1 MCLICLLSSLK
12 IASRRRLVNLA
23 CVQNPSPQKKK
34 KNRGESLSPRFFH
47 RGEAGVCTQ
56 ASVNIAQV
64 VGHDRQGECRP
75 N

>member
-34 KNRGESLSPRFFH
+34 IGEREFFSQRG
-47 RGEAGVCTQ
+47 GERLYTGQCKHSSWT
-56 ASVNIAQV
+56 
-64 VGHDRQGECRP
+64 
-75 N
+75 

>member
-12 IASRRRLVNLA
+12 IASRRRLVTLA

-34 KNRGESLSPRFFH
+34 SGRESFFLRGEES
-47 RGEAGVCTQ
+47 VCTQ
-56 ASVNIAQV
+56 ASANIAQV

>member
-34 KNRGESLSPRFFH
+34 KSGRESFFLGGEES
-47 RGEAGVCTQ
+47 VCTQ

-64 VGHDRQGECRP
+64 VGHDRQGEYRP

>member
-34 KNRGESLSPRFFH
+34 KSGREFFSQRGGERLYTGQCKHSPSSW
-47 RGEAGVCTQ
+47 T
-56 ASVNIAQV
+56 
-64 VGHDRQGECRP
+64 
-75 N
+75 

>member
-1 MCLICLLSSLK
+1 MRLICLLSSLK

-23 CVQNPSPQKKK
+23 CVQNPSPKKKKK
-34 KNRGESLSPRFFH
+34 KNRGERVFFL
-47 RGEAGVCTQ
+47 RGEESVCIQ

-64 VGHDRQGECRP
+64 VGHDRPGECRP

>member
-12 IASRRRLVNLA
+12 IASRRRLVNLV

-34 KNRGESLSPRFFH
+34 KIGEREFCLRGEES
-47 RGEAGVCTQ
+47 VCTQ
-56 ASVNIAQV
+56 ASVNIV
-64 VGHDRQGECRP
+64 VGHDRQGQCRP

>member
-23 CVQNPSPQKKK
+23 YVQNPSPQKKK
-34 KNRGESLSPRFFH
+34 KKSGRESFFLRGEES
-47 RGEAGVCTQ
+47 VCTQ

>member
-34 KNRGESLSPRFFH
+34 KKIGEREFFSQRGGERLYTGQCKHSPSS
-47 RGEAGVCTQ
+47 GT
-56 ASVNIAQV
+56 
-64 VGHDRQGECRP
+64 
-75 N
+75 

>member
-34 KNRGESLSPRFFH
+34 NNRGERVFFSEG
-47 RGEAGVCTQ
+47 RR
-56 ASVNIAQV
+56 ASVTGQCK
-64 VGHDRQGECRP
+64 HSP
-75 N
+75 SSWT

>member
-23 CVQNPSPQKKK
+23 SVQNPSPQKKK
-34 KNRGESLSPRFFH
+34 IGESVSPRFFL
-47 RGEAGVCTQ
+47 RGEGGVYTQ

>member
-34 KNRGESLSPRFFH
+34 KLGRGEES
-47 RGEAGVCTQ
+47 VCTQ
-56 ASVNIAQV
+56 ARVNIAQV

>member
-1 MCLICLLSSLK
+1 MRLICLLSSLK

-34 KNRGESLSPRFFH
+34 KKNRGESFFL
-47 RGEAGVCTQ
+47 RGEESVCTQ
-56 ASVNIAQV
+56 ASVNIAQG
-64 VGHDRQGECRP
+64 VGHDRQGEYRP

>member
-23 CVQNPSPQKKK
+23 CVQSPSPQKKK
-34 KNRGESLSPRFFH
+34 NRGERVFFL
-47 RGEAGVCTQ
+47 RGEESVCTQ

>member
-12 IASRRRLVNLA
+12 TVSRRRLVTLA

-34 KNRGESLSPRFFH
+34 KSGGESFFLRGEES
-47 RGEAGVCTQ
+47 VCTQ

-64 VGHDRQGECRP
+64 VGHDHQGECRP
-75 N
+75 H

>member
-34 KNRGESLSPRFFH
+34 KKNRGERVFFSEG
-47 RGEAGVCTQ
+47 RR
-56 ASVNIAQV
+56 ASV
-64 VGHDRQGECRP
+64 HRP
-75 N
+75 V